1 MTQTYTV
8 ADYLLDRLA
17 QIGIRHFFGVP
28 GITTLQF
35 LDHVL
40 AHPQITG

>member
-8 ADYLLDRLA
+8 ADYLLDRLT

-28 GITTLQF
+28 GDYNLQF
-35 LDHVL
+35 
-40 AHPQITG
+40 PITSSLIRKSPG